1 MTLTLSPIAISTSEG
16 NIHWPRSPA
25 CCMCNLS
32 QFSHAIVTSEA
43 YQAFRDTRA
52 SYDALANLLETIG
65 RFLNRLD
72 IYNWISPTAPMT
84 EIIVKIMVEL
94 LSTFAVVTNHIK
106 QKQLSESGLTDMH
119 DMQLN

>member
-1 MTLTLSPIAISTSEG
+1 MTLTISPIAIPTGEG

-32 QFSHAIVTSEA
+32 QFSRAIVTSEA
-43 YQAFRDTRA
+43 YQAFRDTGA
-52 SYDALANLLETIG
+52 SYDALADLLETIG

-72 IYNWISPTAPMT
+72 IYKRISPTAPMT

-94 LSTFAVVTNHIK
+94 LSTLAVVTK
-106 QKQLSESGLTDMH
+106 QIRQKRPSKSVFTDIPL
-119 DMQLN
+119 D